1 MVIRRV
7 GPVSCA
13 KIAGI
18 LYALFGL
25 VIGAVFTVAS
35 LAGGFGNTSD
45 QSGFAGLIG
54 AGAVVVFPVL
64 YGGMGFVGT
73 LVGAWLYNALAASVG
88 GIELDVQ

>member
-1 MVIRRV
+1 MVIRRI

-13 KIAGI
+13 RIAGI

-25 VIGAVFTVAS
+25 VMGAVFSVMA

-45 QSGFAGLIG
+45 QTGFAALIG
-54 AGAVVVFPVL
+54 AGAVVVFPIL

-73 LVGAWLYNALAASVG
+73 FVGAWLYNALAASVG